1 MTNNNPR
8 YVTPTGIANY
18 PWLVEPDT
26 KFNPDGDYRVTMI
39 FNEHTPEL
47 DYILQDLQKVLDNSF
62 LYGYCGNDYRVV
74 EVTYVDG
81 SIATYCITGE
91 TYANLM
97 K

>member
-1 MTNNNPR
+1 MSGGKDAFNWHYFSKYVNNEITNKS
-8 YVTPTGIANY
+8 TI
-18 PWLVEPDT
+18 
-26 KFNPDGDYRVTMI
+26 
-39 FNEHTPEL
+39 
-47 DYILQDLQKVLDNSF
+47 QKVLDNSF